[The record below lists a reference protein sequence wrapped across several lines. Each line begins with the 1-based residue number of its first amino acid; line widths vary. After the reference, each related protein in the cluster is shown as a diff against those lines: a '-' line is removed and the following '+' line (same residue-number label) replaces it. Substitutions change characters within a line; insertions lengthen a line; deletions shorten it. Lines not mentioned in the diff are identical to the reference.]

1 MIVACKLEGRA
12 MSKVRIIAGFDIG
25 EILMLA
31 HLSLPP
37 LKGLR
42 RINSRG
48 HQPAYCWEGEKKC
61 STSFERSN
69 YLQSFAWPL

>member
-31 HLSLPP
+31 AGVLAVAA
-37 LKGLR
+37 
-42 RINSRG
+42 II
-48 HQPAYCWEGEKKC
+48 
-61 STSFERSN
+61 
-69 YLQSFAWPL
+69 FAI

>member
-31 HLSLPP
+31 AGVLPVAA
-37 LKGLR
+37 
-42 RINSRG
+42 II
-48 HQPAYCWEGEKKC
+48 
-61 STSFERSN
+61 
-69 YLQSFAWPL
+69 FAI